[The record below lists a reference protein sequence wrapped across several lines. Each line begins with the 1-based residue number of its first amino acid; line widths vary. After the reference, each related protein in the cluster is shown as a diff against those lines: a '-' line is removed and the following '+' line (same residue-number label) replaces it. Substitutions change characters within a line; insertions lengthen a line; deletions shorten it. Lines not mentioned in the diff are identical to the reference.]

1 MSDTTKRKKPNM
13 IHIGIGIL
21 TVLLV
26 VFIVILM
33 QLVSN
38 IQGTARVVNYA
49 GLIRGETQRIIKL
62 ENSGQREDELIK
74 EVQSF
79 IEGLRHGNDKLKLVR
94 LKDDD
99 FQDKMKEL
107 DEYFISLHKEIYRVR
122 TVGYEHTDIIS
133 KSERFFKICDE
144 ATGLAEVY
152 AQRKATSLATLE
164 KFITADIVVLMLLIG
179 YEFIKAVRFAA
190 MNRILRHKAYLDNA
204 TGLPNKNKCEEI
216 LGELN
221 PPEDITVCSFDLNNL
236 RRINDSMGHDAG
248 DTYIYRFAVCLR
260 SSIPSEYF
268 VGRLGGDEF
277 IAVLQGLDKQAV
289 RKLFEDLRKDIAAES
304 KEHREIPLSYAAGFA
319 MASDYP
325 GKTMRE
331 LFNDADKNM
340 YINKNH
346 VKREEALEEKRL
358 NYQLLKLLNQH
369 GKNFL
374 DCLYLVKEEAH
385 IRIEFFMARF
395 PKGIRK
401 AIVVFNNV
409 VLLVINVCMVYF
421 GYQLV
426 RLTAI
431 SKLPVTKLPTSAIF
445 YLIPVS
451 AAVSC
456 LALIG
461 KLFGLYKVKA
471 EKNFVE
477 GIYEEESLTEEEN
490 K

>member
-221 PPEDITVCSFDLNNL
+221 PQ
-236 RRINDSMGHDAG
+236 RI
-248 DTYIYRFAVCLR
+248 
-260 SSIPSEYF
+260 
-268 VGRLGGDEF
+268 
-277 IAVLQGLDKQAV
+277 
-289 RKLFEDLRKDIAAES
+289 
-304 KEHREIPLSYAAGFA
+304 LSYAVLTLIISVGSTIVWD
-319 MASDYP
+319 MMQE
-325 GKTMRE
+325 MRIFIGL
-331 LFNDADKNM
+331 LFVCDLPYHRNILSEDLGETNLSQCCRGL
-340 YINKNH
+340 INK
-346 VKREEALEEKRL
+346 R
-358 NYQLLKLLNQH
+358 
-369 GKNFL
+369 
-374 DCLYLVKEEAH
+374 
-385 IRIEFFMARF
+385 
-395 PKGIRK
+395 
-401 AIVVFNNV
+401 
-409 VLLVINVCMVYF
+409 
-421 GYQLV
+421 
-426 RLTAI
+426 
-431 SKLPVTKLPTSAIF
+431 
-445 YLIPVS
+445 
-451 AAVSC
+451 
-456 LALIG
+456 
-461 KLFGLYKVKA
+461 
-471 EKNFVE
+471 
-477 GIYEEESLTEEEN
+477 
-490 K
+490 

>member
-1 MSDTTKRKKPNM
+1 MNNIVPMSIMQENIYFEYLSFPNQPYYIIQSIYTIKGRLDKENLIKAAKYMVHRYPIFRTTFELNDEGEPIQVIQNDEKLDYRFIDISDLSKEEQENSKKVFLENDKKQGFDLKAGPLIRGTVIKNSSDIFEIIISYHHILLDGWSASLAKGNFYEVYNQLKKKKKPNM

-79 IEGLRHGNDKLKLVR
+79 IEGLRHGNDQLKLVR

-179 YEFIKAVRFAA
+179 YEFIKAIRFAA
-190 MNRILRHKAYLDNA
+190 MNRILQHKAYLDNA

-221 PPEDITVCSFDLNNL
+221 PPEDIIVCSFDLNNL

-248 DTYIYRFAVCLR
+248 DAYIYRFAV
-260 SSIPSEYF
+260 
-268 VGRLGGDEF
+268 
-277 IAVLQGLDKQAV
+277 
-289 RKLFEDLRKDIAAES
+289 
-304 KEHREIPLSYAAGFA
+304 
-319 MASDYP
+319 
-325 GKTMRE
+325 
-331 LFNDADKNM
+331 
-340 YINKNH
+340 
-346 VKREEALEEKRL
+346 
-358 NYQLLKLLNQH
+358 
-369 GKNFL
+369 
-374 DCLYLVKEEAH
+374 
-385 IRIEFFMARF
+385 
-395 PKGIRK
+395 
-401 AIVVFNNV
+401 
-409 VLLVINVCMVYF
+409 
-421 GYQLV
+421 
-426 RLTAI
+426 
-431 SKLPVTKLPTSAIF
+431 
-445 YLIPVS
+445 
-451 AAVSC
+451 
-456 LALIG
+456 
-461 KLFGLYKVKA
+461 
-471 EKNFVE
+471 
-477 GIYEEESLTEEEN
+477 
-490 K
+490 